1 MSGFII
7 KETAKRIRDCR
18 KAKGI
23 SAEELAEQIGMHRAT
38 YYRYE
43 SGDQKNLKLDKIQK
57 IADALDVYPVDLIT
71 REEQPSFKN

>member
-23 SAEELAEQIGMHRAT
+23 SIAENAID
-38 YYRYE
+38 YYNRR
-43 SGDQKNLKLDKIQK
+43 SDHK
-57 IADALDVYPVDLIT
+57 
-71 REEQPSFKN
+71 